1 MDEFILKL
9 YLLPNYLQDG
19 LVKCTTAVG
28 TPDYIS
34 PEVLELQGTEGV
46 YGREVDWWAVGIFV
60 YEMLVGETPFYADSL
75 MGTYTRIRNH
85 ATELKLVFFSCR

>member
-1 MDEFILKL
+1 M
-9 YLLPNYLQDG
+9 
-19 LVKCTTAVG
+19 G

-46 YGREVDWWAVGIFV
+46 YGKEVDWWAVGIFV

-75 MGTYTRIRNH
+75 MGTYSRIRNH
-85 ATELKLVFFSCR
+85 EKELKLVFFQEF

>member
-1 MDEFILKL
+1 M
-9 YLLPNYLQDG
+9 
-19 LVKCTTAVG
+19 KCTTAVG

-85 ATELKLVFFSCR
+85 ATELKLVSRNSNKSVGFKVLIWAYIIING